1 MRIGIIEVILLQLIF
16 IWMIYQTNCL
26 IALCVA
32 IVLLLNIFLH
42 YFSFTQI
49 SRSKKQVNEVE
60 SDSDWDSLPG
70 DVPEPG
76 SSPEPMKSASP
87 QVPTHSPVPAPPK
100 QPHSKHNASSKP
112 ANMYKNASNPVKKA
126 GSATTFEDRTGGIWN
141 DDDDHEDIRVSFSKE
156 KNNNVKNNNNTTK
169 EKKDTNRMRNVQAA
183 EENKKPPFTDFRG
196 I

>member
-1 MRIGIIEVILLQLIF
+1 
-16 IWMIYQTNCL
+16 MIYQTHCL
-26 IALCVA
+26 IAFCVA
-32 IVLLLNIFLH
+32 MVLLLNIFLQ

-76 SSPEPMKSASP
+76 SSPEPMKSVSP

-100 QPHSKHNASSKP
+100 QPYSKHNASSKP

-141 DDDDHEDIRVSFSKE
+141 DDDDHHGDIKVSFSKE
-156 KNNNVKNNNNTTK
+156 KNNNVKNNNNTPK
-169 EKKDTNRMRNVQAA
+169 EKDTNRMRNVQAA